1 LPQLQKLYD
10 KYREQGFLMGGMN
23 TVDDQTDLIP
33 EWRARH
39 RFTFPILVGATEEML
54 REYYHY
60 LALPL
65 TLLVDSQGRTLIR
78 ILGPTLGTELMEA
91 EIRELLEL
99 DPSGSSTKPKPA
111 ATPPK

>member
-1 LPQLQKLYD
+1 MV
-10 KYREQGFLMGGMN
+10 GIN
-23 TVDDQTDLIP
+23 TVDEQKDLIP

-60 LALPL
+60 LASPL
-65 TLLVDSQGRTLIR
+65 SLLVDSQGRALFR
-78 ILGPTLGTELMEA
+78 VFGPSLSTELIEA

-99 DPSGSSTKPKPA
+99 DLSGSSTKPKPA
-111 ATPPK
+111 ATPPQ